1 MIAITKP
8 VHQDVKA
15 QENDQFLD
23 MLPRICSQA
32 RRAFR
37 QLRPEHKDELV
48 QEVVVNAYCA
58 FMRLVHRGKAHI
70 AFATPLANYA
80 IRQVIA
86 GRRVANK
93 PSLRDVMSP
102 QAHSAYG
109 FAVERLDVYDEQQG
123 EWRQVLV
130 EDRRATPAEI
140 AAARIDVAAW
150 LRSLSP
156 RNRRIAKNLA
166 MGETTTDVA
175 RKFNLSRP
183 RVSQLREELK
193 ASWEKFHEGGK
204 QRAARTSQCSRAAF
218 VA

>member
-1 MIAITKP
+1 MIVITKQ
-8 VHQDVKA
+8 VHQDVKD
-15 QENDQFLD
+15 QENEQFLD

-37 QLRPEHKDELV
+37 QLRPEHKEELI
-48 QEVVVNAYCA
+48 QEVVANAYCR
-58 FMRLVHRGKAHI
+58 FVGLVCRGKADV

-93 PSLRDVMSP
+93 PRLRDVMSP
-102 QAHSAYG
+102 QAHSADG
-109 FAVERLDVYDEQQG
+109 IVVERLDVFDEGQCQ
-123 EWRQVLV
+123 WRQVLV

-156 RNRRIAKNLA
+156 RSRRIAKTLA

-193 ASWEKFHEGGK
+193 ASWEKFHERGQQHAG
-204 QRAARTSQCSRAAF
+204 QAPQDS
-218 VA
+218 

>member
-8 VHQDVKA
+8 LHQDVKA

-23 MLPRICSQA
+23 MLPRILSQA

-102 QAHSAYG
+102 PIHSG
-109 FAVERLDVYDEQQG
+109 IVVERLDVFDEVQG
-123 EWRQVLV
+123 QWRQVLV

-193 ASWEKFHEGGK
+193 ASWEKFHERG
-204 QRAARTSQCSRAAF
+204 QQHARPSIET
-218 VA
+218 

>member
-23 MLPRICSQA
+23 MLPRILSQA

-86 GRRVANK
+86 GRRVADK
-93 PSLRDVMSP
+93 PRLRNVLSP
-102 QAHSAYG
+102 KARSG
-109 FAVERLDVYDEQQG
+109 FVVERLDRFDEQEC
-123 EWRQVLV
+123 EWRQVLI
-130 EDRRATPAEI
+130 EDRHATPADI
-140 AAARIDVAAW
+140 AAARIDVADW
-150 LRSLSP
+150 LRSLAP
-156 RNRRIAKNLA
+156 RNRRIAKILA
-166 MGETTTDVA
+166 TGETTTDVA

-193 ASWEKFHEGGK
+193 TSWKKFHERGQQHAGRAL
-204 QRAARTSQCSRAAF
+204 QRS
-218 VA
+218 